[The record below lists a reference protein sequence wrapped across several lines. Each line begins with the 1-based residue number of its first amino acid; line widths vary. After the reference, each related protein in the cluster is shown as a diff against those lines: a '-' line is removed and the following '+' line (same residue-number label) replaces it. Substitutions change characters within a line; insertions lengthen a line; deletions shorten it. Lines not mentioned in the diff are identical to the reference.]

1 MIKVIIAAF
10 LLVLLIIFVRGLI
23 KDRKMSQTISE
34 ASDRLQSIKNQHMVL
49 DIEAQV
55 QVSEQYLKYRKD
67 AQ

>member
-23 KDRKMSQTISE
+23 KDRKMSQTVSE